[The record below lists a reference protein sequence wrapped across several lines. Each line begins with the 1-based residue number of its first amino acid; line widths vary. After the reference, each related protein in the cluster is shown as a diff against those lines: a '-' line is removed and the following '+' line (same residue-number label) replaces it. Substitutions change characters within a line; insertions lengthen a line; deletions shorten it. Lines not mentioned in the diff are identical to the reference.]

1 MTFTLDDLASL
12 AIGSARGRKGKQ
24 VSMEVVRELQVSDL
38 DLIQNPPPQGVV
50 TSPLAKLRHSHHMLA
65 RLLAQGTRPGE
76 CSMMTGYSLS
86 RISILQNDPAFREL
100 ISYYAANVEAKYL
113 DVHERLASL
122 GLSSL
127 DELQERL
134 DQDPDSFKNKELM
147 DLAELALDRSVT
159 KDARKGGQPGASIP
173 PTINV
178 TFVGSPAPQVTAAPA
193 TPLLDGEV
201 VNGEED

>member
-159 KDARKGGQPGASIP
+159 KDARKGGPPGASIP

-178 TFVGSPAPQVTAAPA
+178 TFVGSPAPQVTTAPA
-193 TPLLDGEV
+193 GPLLDGEV